1 MRGLLSVCFGT
12 SHADTRERTIDAIEA
27 SLQREFPDRAFYS
40 AWTSSRIVAKT
51 RERGELHDTLDE
63 AFSRLD
69 ADGVNDLVVS
79 TMCLMPG
86 KEMAMIARGV
96 EVWANSH
103 GHSAYLADPLLAT
116 EGDRRAVARIVR
128 DEFSFVG
135 DDDALLL
142 MGHGCADVDSDVF
155 SNLQSELHAQ
165 GRRRFFVA
173 TVEGAPSFEDALPLI
188 DACGAQRVYV
198 APLMIVA
205 GDHAKNDMAGAGEDS
220 WASRLRASGK
230 QVEVVMK
237 GLGEYEGIHQLV
249 CDHVREALMIR
260 EVALRG

>member
-27 SLQREFPDRAFYS
+27 SLRTEFPDRAFYS
-40 AWTSSRIVAKT
+40 AWASARIVAKT
-51 RERGELHDTLDE
+51 RERGEFHDTLDE
-63 AFSRLD
+63 ALARLD
-69 ADGVNDLVVS
+69 ADDVDDLIVS

-86 KEMAMIARGV
+86 KEMATITRAVETWAGKRGR
-96 EVWANSH
+96 
-103 GHSAYLADPLLAT
+103 SAYLADPLLAT
-116 EGDRRAVARIVR
+116 EDDRRAVARVVC

-142 MGHGCADVDSDVF
+142 MGHGCAEVRSDVY
-155 SNLQSELHAQ
+155 SNLQNELHAL
-165 GRRRFFVA
+165 GRPRFFVA
-173 TVEGAPSFEDALPLI
+173 TVEGNPTFDDALPFI

-198 APLMIVA
+198 APLMIAA

-220 WASRLRASGK
+220 WASRLAASGK

-237 GLGEYEGIHQLV
+237 GLGEYKGIRELV
-249 CDHVREALMIR
+249 CDHVREALVIR